1 MREMVRK
8 QAGFTLV
15 ELMVVVAIIGILG
28 SMAVMTT
35 SSDPKIE
42 ETANRLALRVSDAAR
57 EARSAG
63 RVRDAI
69 VVAEGYSA
77 RSRLLIADDGDGQYF
92 AVDLRVE
99 DDLAD
104 ISAFE
109 EISRSYVRPDT
120 IVFGVEE
127 GVARTDSGGTV
138 TALAMPYELLCG
150 PSGQCGPVTFYL
162 QTTDGATKWRVV
174 VMPLATLPLVL
185 AEW

>member
-1 MREMVRK
+1 MRTVR
-8 QAGFTLV
+8 QAGFTLT

-28 SMAVMTT
+28 SLAVVTT

-42 ETANRLALRVSDAAR
+42 ETANLLALRVSDAAR

-63 RVRDAI
+63 PVRDAI
-69 VVAEGYSA
+69 VLAEGDSF
-77 RSRLLIADDGDGQYF
+77 RTRLLIADDGDGQYF

-99 DDLAD
+99 DDVMD
-104 ISAFE
+104 TSTYE
-109 EISRSYVRPDT
+109 EISRSYVRTDT
-120 IVFGVEE
+120 LVFGVEE

-138 TALAMPYELLCG
+138 TAISMPYELLCG
-150 PSGQCGPVTFYL
+150 ANGQCGPVTFYL